1 MENVSETLSPSMDIQ
16 VASNF
21 ERLLYDL
28 NEGDDLQTIDAMKN
42 IKEEEK
48 HIINQEKLDKI
59 KADFLS
65 ARMSE

>member
-1 MENVSETLSPSMDIQ
+1 MDIQ

-42 IKEEEK
+42 IKEK
-48 HIINQEKLDKI
+48 GKYIINQKKLDKI
-59 KADFLS
+59 NSNFYLL
-65 ARMSE
+65 E